1 MLFRHPLPTILVSL
15 LGMTLIG
22 CGESTVSSVWVASE
36 PQSGKPLSELS
47 EDLFYDHPWPSDLR
61 LDNGKVKLTNFPNPR
76 GSIHVDSY
84 ISLMDGVLDG
94 FSPAAA
100 GYVRFSGPIDASL
113 LPIPADTVSDESVV
127 QLIDVDPKSPEF
139 RQRRLVSLRYQEL
152 KGAYYQPSTLAFMP
166 APGFPLR
173 PHTRYAFVVT
183 DSLMGFDGKPIAKS
197 PDLAQVLGDD
207 PLTDPNLQSAR
218 TKLEPDL
225 AELEGLGID
234 RDDIVHLAVFTTND
248 PTEELF
254 AFRDHLRANVPAPKV
269 NSKSWR
275 LIATSDVSAEYVGVY
290 GPSPNY
296 QAGKIPF
303 SIPDDGGNFNYV
315 DGQPAV
321 VDTFDLRFSLTI
333 PTKDECKM
341 PAEGYPIVLYAHG
354 TGGDFRSYYW
364 DGTAGSL
371 ARKCIATMGVDQI
384 FHGKRP
390 GAPEPDQDTA
400 IALRFFNLD
409 NVMAARTSNR
419 QSALDEVQRA
429 RLFTETKITIPANV
443 SVWDQEIRF
452 DPKRVMFFGHSQG
465 GLNGPLFLAAD
476 DQALGG
482 VLSGSGALMSITLI
496 EKTEPTPSVAQI
508 VREVLLD
515 LEPEEFTEL
524 DIHHPIMSFA
534 QMLVDTTD
542 PINYARSI
550 IREPRAGMNPK
561 NIYMTVG
568 VDSTGHGDSYAP
580 PRGIEMHAVAMGLP
594 LIGDT
599 AQREIPE
606 VAWPGGP
613 RVLHLSDFPGPVTN
627 NLARGRATGALAQW
641 APADGRDGHFVVFDV
656 AGAREQ
662 ADLFVQSL
670 GREGIAKLVNTQSQ
684 DAQ

>member
-1 MLFRHPLPTILVSL
+1 MLFRHQLPAILVSL

-36 PQSGKPLSELS
+36 PESGKPLSELS
-47 EDLFYDHPWPSDLR
+47 GDAFYDHPWPSDLR
-61 LDNGKVKLTNFPNPR
+61 LDNGRVKLTNFPNPR
-76 GSIHVDSY
+76 GSIHVKSY

-100 GYVRFSGPIDASL
+100 GYVRFSGPVDPRL
-113 LPIPADTVSDESVV
+113 LPFPEHTVTPDSAV
-127 QLIDVDPKSPEF
+127 QLIDVDPTSPEYC
-139 RQRRLVSLRYQEL
+139 QRRLVSIRFQVLE
-152 KGAYYQPSTLAFMP
+152 GAYYHPNTLAFMP

-173 PHTRYAFVVT
+173 PHTKYAFVVT
-183 DSLMGFDGKPIAKS
+183 DQLKGLYGDPIAPS
-197 PDLAQVLGDD
+197 ADLAQVLGDE
-207 PLTDPNLQSAR
+207 PLTDPNLQNAR
-218 TKLEPDL
+218 TKLEPAL
-225 AELEGLGID
+225 AELERLGID

-303 SIPDDGGNFNYV
+303 SIPDDGGSFNYV

-354 TGGDFRSYYW
+354 TGGDFRSYHW
-364 DGTAGSL
+364 DGTGDSL

-384 FHGKRP
+384 FHGNRP

-409 NVMAARTSNR
+409 NVIAARTSNR

-429 RLFTETKITIPANV
+429 RLFTETNITIPANI
-443 SVWDQEIRF
+443 SVWDEEIRF

-476 DQALGG
+476 DQTLGG

-508 VREVLLD
+508 VRDVLLD
-515 LEPEEFTEL
+515 LEPDEFKEL

-542 PINYARSI
+542 PINYARRI

-568 VDSTGHGDSYAP
+568 VDADGHGDSYAP

-594 LIGDT
+594 LISKPT
-599 AQREIPE
+599 NHAVPE
-606 VAWPGGP
+606 VSWPGGP
-613 RVLHLSDFPGPVTN
+613 GVVALPDAPAALMN
-627 NLARGRATGALAQW
+627 NLGGNRTTGAVAQW
-641 APADGRDGHFVVFDV
+641 TPAEGHDGHFVVFRV
-656 AGAREQ
+656 PGAREQ

-670 GREGIAKLVNTQSQ
+670 GREGAAKLVKTE
-684 DAQ
+684 